1 MTSLPYQPVPTVH
14 QRRELERLLVAD
26 HAKRYPIRQ
35 YRDVQDA
42 EFDEAVAE
50 FHAARLRYEL
60 SRLDQQPE
68 PANFCAVEEEVPQ
81 KALRE
86 DFVITVIG
94 VSALVLL
101 AINFAWGIA

>member
-1 MTSLPYQPVPTVH
+1 MTALPYQPVPTLA
-14 QRRELERLLVAD
+14 QRKALHSD
-26 HAKRYPIRQ
+26 HAKRYAVRQ
-35 YRDVQDA
+35 YREVQDA

-50 FHAARLRYEL
+50 FHAARIRYEL
-60 SRLDQQPE
+60 SHLAQQPE
-68 PANFCAVEEEVPQ
+68 PANFCAVEEEAPQ